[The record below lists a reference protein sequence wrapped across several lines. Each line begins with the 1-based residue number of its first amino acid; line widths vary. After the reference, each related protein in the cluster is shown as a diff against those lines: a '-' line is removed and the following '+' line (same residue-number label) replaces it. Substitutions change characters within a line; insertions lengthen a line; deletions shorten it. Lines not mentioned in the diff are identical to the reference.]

1 MGDDAVAGVVE
12 PVLAAPGPQDHL
24 RVIEEVAID
33 RDRGAVDGKWLGLEP
48 GGVGVACRFACAA
61 PLQEHDVRH
70 DAGPFPLKSVR
81 RQPNGAE
88 EIGALGEV
96 LADGGVLLVEREV
109 AGDKREDTAG
119 FQRIDGLR
127 KEEVVE
133 RQAKAAMLELDVGKR
148 HVPDHGVDAALGEQR
163 VAKVLDADIVA
174 GVKRASDPPGEG
186 IEFDADKAHALWG
199 EGHEFPGAA
208 AGLEDRGLAWDTEA
222 AQGLVHGADD
232 GGRRIE
238 GVKRGALGALVLLGR
253 KQHVECLAQDL
264 PGGVFVGAGHGVG
277 KEREG
282 DGPETPKAHECLP
295 LVGRRRPPFVLE
307 VLERPN
313 GVEEVFGLRLL
324 AARER
329 GM

>member
-1 MGDDAVAGVVE
+1 MIGIGAPSMGSGSTV
-12 PVLAAPGPQDHL
+12 
-24 RVIEEVAID
+24 
-33 RDRGAVDGKWLGLEP
+33 EP
-48 GGVGVACRFACAA
+48 GGVGVACRLAGG
-61 PLQEHDVRH
+61 PSPQEHDVRH

-96 LADGGVLLVEREV
+96 LADGGVLFVEREV
-109 AGDKREDTAG
+109 ASDKRQDTAG

-133 RQAKAAMLELDVGKR
+133 RQAKAAMLKLDVGKR
-148 HVPDHGVDAALGEQR
+148 HVPDHGVDAALGERR
-163 VAKVLDADIVA
+163 VAKVLDADVVG

-199 EGHEFPGAA
+199 EGHEVPGAA
-208 AGLEDRGLAWDTEA
+208 PRLEDGGLAWDAEA

-238 GVKRGALGALVLLGR
+238 GVKRGALCALVLLGR
-253 KQHVECLAQDL
+253 KQHLERLAQGL
-264 PGGVFVGAGHGVG
+264 PGGVLVAAGHGVG

-282 DGPETPKAHECLP
+282 DGSKTSKAHECLP
-295 LVGRRRPPFVLE
+295 LVRRR
-307 VLERPN
+307 
-313 GVEEVFGLRLL
+313 L
-324 AARER
+324 AALRAR
-329 GM
+329 GA